1 LFKGEN
7 MELVKDGLL
16 LLVGGFVGV
25 MTMCLMQVS
34 SDADRKMDEQKGK

>member
-1 LFKGEN
+1 
-7 MELVKDGLL
+7 MELVKDGIL

-34 SDADRKMDEQKGK
+34 SHADKKIEEQKGK